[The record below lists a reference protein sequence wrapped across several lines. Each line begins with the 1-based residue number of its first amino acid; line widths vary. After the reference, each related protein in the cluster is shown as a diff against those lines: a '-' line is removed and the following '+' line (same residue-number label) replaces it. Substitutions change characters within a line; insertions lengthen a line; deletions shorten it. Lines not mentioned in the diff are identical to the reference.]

1 MDRQNLIQRLVARKL
16 QPAASRKAI
25 CSGYCRGAGGAGAS
39 RKAIYIAEAQPKK

>member
-16 QPAASRKAI
+16 QPAASRKVI
-25 CSGYCRGAGGAGAS
+25 CRCGAAGSAGAS

>member
-25 CSGYCRGAGGAGAS
+25 CACRGAGAS

>member
-25 CSGYCRGAGGAGAS
+25 CGACIGGAGAS